1 MNKMNLR
8 EFAEVLVAMMNQQGT
23 VCFLNNDNPAKQ
35 LAVAMSKGDAC
46 AYAPVAPLW
55 DSYEK
60 GADLNQM
67 AAAVSMAMKESLD
80 KGSEMAKMNADRYAQ
95 QPTPSFKKHEAK
107 ETSDRF
113 ANMGRS
119 HAEYS
124 AEPSQGQPQAVRKEF
139 FPDTEEGR
147 RKAMKMLQDI
157 MECTPDVMTEPS
169 TPSSV
174 NTCDG
179 NHSCNGM
186 CACGSRHKVNQL
198 QQEKTEYDPMK
209 ELPDN
214 LRSQLGE
221 ILKRMG
227 LQPQNTQSKRF
238 DSTDRDFVL
247 QTAYPMLADDET
259 IAAHPEALSRKVL
272 DMNIVYCFHDKDNS
286 VMDDGARVLG
296 KNCLESLDLKE
307 EDIYNAAI
315 NNIVDSIVV
324 GEAKDIIPNTFVN
337 FVILSTEKYKYG
349 AAAFLGAD
357 VLKNVAD
364 KMGES
369 ALMVMPV
376 SEEFAAVFPA
386 SDTTSINGTVLKN
399 VIKALKNLAPD
410 EVLSNNVYLYDR
422 EHNLLAME
430 SYQL

>member
-55 DSYEK
+55 GSYEK

-174 NTCDG
+174 
-179 NHSCNGM
+179 S
-186 CACGSRHKVNQL
+186 
-198 QQEKTEYDPMK
+198 EYDIVVMPLTTANYIM
-209 ELPDN
+209 LQRN
-214 LRSQLGE
+214 LLYTAVTRAKKVFVLFGQKNAVARAVKNLTVVNRNTRLGARISE
-221 ILKRMG
+221 DAGFLLEK
-227 LQPQNTQSKRF
+227 QNTKKHERK
-238 DSTDRDFVL
+238 
-247 QTAYPMLADDET
+247 TA
-259 IAAHPEALSRKVL
+259 
-272 DMNIVYCFHDKDNS
+272 
-286 VMDDGARVLG
+286 
-296 KNCLESLDLKE
+296 
-307 EDIYNAAI
+307 
-315 NNIVDSIVV
+315 
-324 GEAKDIIPNTFVN
+324 
-337 FVILSTEKYKYG
+337 
-349 AAAFLGAD
+349 
-357 VLKNVAD
+357 
-364 KMGES
+364 
-369 ALMVMPV
+369 
-376 SEEFAAVFPA
+376 
-386 SDTTSINGTVLKN
+386 
-399 VIKALKNLAPD
+399 
-410 EVLSNNVYLYDR
+410 
-422 EHNLLAME
+422 
-430 SYQL
+430 

>member
-80 KGSEMAKMNADRYAQ
+80 KGSEMAKMNADRCAQ
-95 QPTPSFKKHEAK
+95 QSAPSFKKHEVK

-113 ANMGRS
+113 ANMGRN

-124 AEPSQGQPQAVRKEF
+124 AEPSQGQPKAARKEF
-139 FPDTEEGR
+139 FPNTEEGR
-147 RKAMKMLQDI
+147 QKAMKMLQDI
-157 MECTPDVMTEPS
+157 MGTLPDTMAASSGCSDNRFVSDSNGPCSGDCSCGNRCKPNRTYRPEPAKQ
-169 TPSSV
+169 
-174 NTCDG
+174 G
-179 NHSCNGM
+179 NDD
-186 CACGSRHKVNQL
+186 
-198 QQEKTEYDPMK
+198 YDPTDD
-209 ELPDN
+209 LPEN

-221 ILKRMG
+221 ILKRIG

-272 DMNIVYCFHDKDNS
+272 DMI
-286 VMDDGARVLG
+286 
-296 KNCLESLDLKE
+296 
-307 EDIYNAAI
+307 
-315 NNIVDSIVV
+315 DSIVV

-376 SEEFAAVFPA
+376 SEEFVAVFPA

>member
-80 KGSEMAKMNADRYAQ
+80 KGSEMAKMNADRCAQ
-95 QPTPSFKKHEAK
+95 QSAPSFKKHEVK

-113 ANMGRS
+113 ANMGRN

-124 AEPSQGQPQAVRKEF
+124 AEPSQGQPKAARKEF
-139 FPDTEEGR
+139 FPNTEEGR
-147 RKAMKMLQDI
+147 QKAMKMLQDI
-157 MECTPDVMTEPS
+157 MGTLPDTMAASSGCSDNRFVSDSNGPCSGDCSCGNRCKPNRTYRPEPAKQ
-169 TPSSV
+169 
-174 NTCDG
+174 G
-179 NHSCNGM
+179 NDD
-186 CACGSRHKVNQL
+186 
-198 QQEKTEYDPMK
+198 YDPTDD
-209 ELPDN
+209 LPEN

-221 ILKRMG
+221 ILKRIG

-247 QTAYPMLADDET
+247 QTD
-259 IAAHPEALSRKVL
+259 
-272 DMNIVYCFHDKDNS
+272 IVYCFHDNNNS
-286 VMDDGARVLG
+286 VMNDGTRVLG
-296 KNCLESLDLKE
+296 KNCLERFDLKE
-307 EDIYNAAI
+307 EDVYNAAI

-376 SEEFAAVFPA
+376 SEEFVAVFPA

>member
-67 AAAVSMAMKESLD
+67 AAAVSMAMKEGLD
-80 KGSEMAKMNADRYAQ
+80 KGSEMVKMNADRCAQ
-95 QPTPSFKKHEAK
+95 QPAPSFKKHEAK

-113 ANMGRS
+113 ANMGKN
-119 HAEYS
+119 HTAYS
-124 AEPSQGQPQAVRKEF
+124 AEQNQGQSKAARKEF
-139 FPDTEEGR
+139 FPNTEEGR
-147 RKAMKMLQDI
+147 QKAMKMLQDI
-157 MECTPDVMTEPS
+157 MGT
-169 TPSSV
+169 
-174 NTCDG
+174 
-179 NHSCNGM
+179 
-186 CACGSRHKVNQL
+186 
-198 QQEKTEYDPMK
+198 
-209 ELPDN
+209 LPDTMAAPSGCSDN
-214 LRSQLGE
+214 
-221 ILKRMG
+221 
-227 LQPQNTQSKRF
+227 RF
-238 DSTDRDFVL
+238 VSDSNSPCSSDCSCGNGCKPNRTYRPEPAK
-247 QTAYPMLADDET
+247 QGNAYPMLADDET

-272 DMNIVYCFHDKDNS
+272 DMNIVYCFYDNNNS
-286 VMDDGARVLG
+286 VMNDGTRVLG
-296 KNCLESLDLKE
+296 KNCLERFDLKE
-307 EDIYNAAI
+307 EDVYNAAI

-376 SEEFAAVFPA
+376 SAEFVAVFPA

>member
-80 KGSEMAKMNADRYAQ
+80 KGSEMAKMNADRCAQ
-95 QPTPSFKKHEAK
+95 QSAPSFKKHEVK

-113 ANMGRS
+113 ANMGRN

-124 AEPSQGQPQAVRKEF
+124 AEPSQGQPKAARKEF
-139 FPDTEEGR
+139 FPNTEEGR
-147 RKAMKMLQDI
+147 QKAMKMLQDI
-157 MECTPDVMTEPS
+157 MVTLPDTMAASSGCSDNRFVSDSNGPCSGDCSCGNRCKPNRTYRPEPAKQ
-169 TPSSV
+169 
-174 NTCDG
+174 G
-179 NHSCNGM
+179 NDD
-186 CACGSRHKVNQL
+186 
-198 QQEKTEYDPMK
+198 YDPTDD
-209 ELPDN
+209 LPEN

-221 ILKRMG
+221 ILKRIG

-272 DMNIVYCFHDKDNS
+272 DMNIVYCFHDNNNS
-286 VMDDGARVLG
+286 VMNDGTRVLG
-296 KNCLESLDLKE
+296 KNCLERFDLKE
-307 EDIYNAAI
+307 EDVYNAAI

-357 VLKNVAD
+357 VL
-364 KMGES
+364 
-369 ALMVMPV
+369 
-376 SEEFAAVFPA
+376 
-386 SDTTSINGTVLKN
+386 
-399 VIKALKNLAPD
+399 
-410 EVLSNNVYLYDR
+410 
-422 EHNLLAME
+422 
-430 SYQL
+430 

>member
-80 KGSEMAKMNADRYAQ
+80 KGSEMAKMNADRCAQ
-95 QPTPSFKKHEAK
+95 QSAPSFKKHEVK

-113 ANMGRS
+113 SNMGRN

-124 AEPSQGQPQAVRKEF
+124 AEPSQGQPKAARKEF
-139 FPDTEEGR
+139 FPNTEEGR
-147 RKAMKMLQDI
+147 QKAMKMLQDI
-157 MECTPDVMTEPS
+157 MGTLPDTMAASSGCSDNRFVSDSNGPCSGDCFCGNRCKPNRTYRPEPAKQ
-169 TPSSV
+169 
-174 NTCDG
+174 G
-179 NHSCNGM
+179 NDD
-186 CACGSRHKVNQL
+186 
-198 QQEKTEYDPMK
+198 YDPTDD
-209 ELPDN
+209 LPEN

-221 ILKRMG
+221 ILKR
-227 LQPQNTQSKRF
+227 
-238 DSTDRDFVL
+238 
-247 QTAYPMLADDET
+247 
-259 IAAHPEALSRKVL
+259 I
-272 DMNIVYCFHDKDNS
+272 
-286 VMDDGARVLG
+286 
-296 KNCLESLDLKE
+296 
-307 EDIYNAAI
+307 
-315 NNIVDSIVV
+315 
-324 GEAKDIIPNTFVN
+324 
-337 FVILSTEKYKYG
+337 
-349 AAAFLGAD
+349 FLGAD

-369 ALMVMPV
+369 VLMVMPV
-376 SEEFAAVFPA
+376 SEEFVAVFPA
-386 SDTTSINGTVLKN
+386 SDTTSVNGTVLKN

>member
-67 AAAVSMAMKESLD
+67 AAAVSMAIKEGLG
-80 KGSEMAKMNADRYAQ
+80 KGSEMVKMNADRCAQ
-95 QPTPSFKKHEAK
+95 RPAPSFKKHEAK

-113 ANMGRS
+113 ANMGKN
-119 HAEYS
+119 HTAYS
-124 AEPSQGQPQAVRKEF
+124 AEQNQGQSKAARKEF
-139 FPDTEEGR
+139 FPNTEEGR
-147 RKAMKMLQDI
+147 QKAMKMLQDI
-157 MECTPDVMTEPS
+157 MGTLPDTMAAPSGCSDNRFVSDSNSPCSSDCSCGNGCKPNRTYRPEPAKQ
-169 TPSSV
+169 
-174 NTCDG
+174 G
-179 NHSCNGM
+179 NDD
-186 CACGSRHKVNQL
+186 
-198 QQEKTEYDPMK
+198 YDPTDD
-209 ELPDN
+209 LPEN

-221 ILKRMG
+221 ILKRIG

-272 DMNIVYCFHDKDNS
+272 DMNIVYCFHD
-286 VMDDGARVLG
+286 V
-296 KNCLESLDLKE
+296 
-307 EDIYNAAI
+307 YNAAI

-376 SEEFAAVFPA
+376 SEEFVAVFPA

>member
-67 AAAVSMAMKESLD
+67 AAAVSMAMKEGLD
-80 KGSEMAKMNADRYAQ
+80 KGSEMVKMNADRCAQ
-95 QPTPSFKKHEAK
+95 QPAPSFKKHEAK

-113 ANMGRS
+113 ANMGKN
-119 HAEYS
+119 HTAYS
-124 AEPSQGQPQAVRKEF
+124 AEQNQGQSKATRKEF
-139 FPDTEEGR
+139 FPNTEEGR
-147 RKAMKMLQDI
+147 QKAMKMLQDI
-157 MECTPDVMTEPS
+157 MGTLPDTMAAPSGCSDNRFVSDSNSPCSSDCSCGNGCKPNRTYRQEPAKQ
-169 TPSSV
+169 
-174 NTCDG
+174 G
-179 NHSCNGM
+179 NDD
-186 CACGSRHKVNQL
+186 
-198 QQEKTEYDPMK
+198 YDPTDD
-209 ELPDN
+209 LPEN

-221 ILKRMG
+221 ILKRIG

-272 DMNIVYCFHDKDNS
+272 DMNIVYCFYDNNNS
-286 VMDDGARVLG
+286 VMNDGTRVLG
-296 KNCLESLDLKE
+296 KNCLERFDLKE
-307 EDIYNAAI
+307 EDVYNAAI

-349 AAAFLGAD
+349 AFL
-357 VLKNVAD
+357 
-364 KMGES
+364 
-369 ALMVMPV
+369 ALTCSRM
-376 SEEFAAVFPA
+376 
-386 SDTTSINGTVLKN
+386 
-399 VIKALKNLAPD
+399 
-410 EVLSNNVYLYDR
+410 
-422 EHNLLAME
+422 
-430 SYQL
+430 

>member
-67 AAAVSMAMKESLD
+67 AAAVSMAMKEGLD
-80 KGSEMAKMNADRYAQ
+80 KGSEMVKMNADRCAQ
-95 QPTPSFKKHEAK
+95 QPAPSFKKHEAK

-113 ANMGRS
+113 ANMGKN
-119 HAEYS
+119 HTAYS
-124 AEPSQGQPQAVRKEF
+124 AEQNQGQSKAARKEF
-139 FPDTEEGR
+139 FPNTEEGR
-147 RKAMKMLQDI
+147 QKAMKMLQDI
-157 MECTPDVMTEPS
+157 MGTLPDTMAAPSGCSDNRFVSDSNSPCSSDCSCGNGCKPNRTYRPEPAKQ
-169 TPSSV
+169 
-174 NTCDG
+174 G
-179 NHSCNGM
+179 NDD
-186 CACGSRHKVNQL
+186 
-198 QQEKTEYDPMK
+198 YDPTDD
-209 ELPDN
+209 LPEN

-221 ILKRMG
+221 ILKRIG

-272 DMNIVYCFHDKDNS
+272 DMNIVYCFYDNNNS
-286 VMDDGARVLG
+286 VMNDGTRVLG
-296 KNCLESLDLKE
+296 KNCLERFDLKE
-307 EDIYNAAI
+307 EDVYNAAI

-324 GEAKDIIPNTFVN
+324 GEAKDIIPNTF
-337 FVILSTEKYKYG
+337 
-349 AAAFLGAD
+349 GAD

-376 SEEFAAVFPA
+376 SAEFVAVFPA